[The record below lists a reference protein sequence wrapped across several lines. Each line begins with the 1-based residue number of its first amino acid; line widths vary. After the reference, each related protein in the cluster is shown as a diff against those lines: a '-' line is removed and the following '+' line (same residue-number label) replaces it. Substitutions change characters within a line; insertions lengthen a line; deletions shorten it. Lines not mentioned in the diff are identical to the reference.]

1 MKNETTMTLA
11 KFHSHMTELNAKIAS
26 MQAAGATRGQLRHY
40 RTELQQIAE
49 AYNILKR
56 RAA

>member
-1 MKNETTMTLA
+1 MTLTQL
-11 KFHSHMTELNAKIAS
+11 HNHMTKLNAEIAS
-26 MQAAGATRGQLRHY
+26 MQAAGATRGQLRHH
-40 RTELQQIAE
+40 RAELQQIAE